1 MILVTGAAG
10 HVGNVLIRELLA
22 QNEQVRAMILPG
34 EDVSSLEGLNVE
46 LVEADVLNPAALEAA
61 MLGVEIVYHLAG
73 IISILPGSEGL
84 MERVNV
90 QGVCN
95 VAEAALKMGVKRL
108 VHTSSIHA
116 FKRMPHGITV
126 DEDTPIAAD
135 SPKGTYDCTKA
146 NGTLAIRRAAANGL
160 NAVIVCPTGVI
171 GPYDFRQ
178 SEMGQT
184 ILNFSRGGLKLLV
197 DGAYDF
203 VDVRDVARSMILA
216 CKYGRTGETYIL
228 SGQRILVREIMQIVH
243 ELVGNR
249 VSPIVLPIKL
259 ADVFARVMEPFYTLT
274 KRVPRFTRYSLQ
286 TLRDNSVFSH
296 EKARRELGHNPRG
309 LRQSIADTLE
319 WWRER
324 EKRKPV
330 RSSRKLK

>member
-10 HVGNVLIRELLA
+10 HLGNVLIRELLA

-46 LVEADVLNPAALEAA
+46 LVEADVLNPAALE
-61 MLGVEIVYHLAG
+61 GVLQGIDTVYHLAG
-73 IISILPGSEGL
+73 IISILPGSETL
-84 MERVNV
+84 MEKVNV
-90 QGVCN
+90 QGAGN
-95 VAEAALKMGVKRL
+95 VAEAALKAGVKRM

-116 FKRMPHGITV
+116 FRRMPHGITV
-126 DEDTPIAAD
+126 DESTPIAAD
-135 SPKGTYDCTKA
+135 SPKGTYDCAKA
-146 NGTLAIRRAAANGL
+146 NGTLAVREAVTRGL
-160 NAVIVCPTGVI
+160 DAVIVCPTGVI
-171 GPYDFRQ
+171 GPYDFRN

-203 VDVRDVARSMILA
+203 VDVRDVALSMILA
-216 CKYGRTGETYIL
+216 ARYGRTGETYIL

-249 VSPIVLPIKL
+249 ISSIVLPIRL
-259 ADVFARVMEPFYTLT
+259 ADLFARMMEPIYTLT

-309 LRQSIADTLE
+309 LRLSIADTLE

-324 EKRKPV
+324 E
-330 RSSRKLK
+330 